1 MPGTKSTAQLNQVP
15 PKTGDAVKDA
25 MPMAAA
31 EDKLKEGGAKAAKGK
46 APLEGEEL
54 EKFQKVYDGSA
65 LIRGMF
71 NKDGTPKDQ

>member
-25 MPMAAA
+25 KPMAKA
-31 EDKLKEGGAKAAKGK
+31 EDKLKESGAKAAKGK
-46 APLEGEEL
+46 TPLEGEEL
-54 EKFQKVYDGSA
+54 AKFKKVYEGSA

-71 NKDGTPKDQ
+71 NADGTPKD